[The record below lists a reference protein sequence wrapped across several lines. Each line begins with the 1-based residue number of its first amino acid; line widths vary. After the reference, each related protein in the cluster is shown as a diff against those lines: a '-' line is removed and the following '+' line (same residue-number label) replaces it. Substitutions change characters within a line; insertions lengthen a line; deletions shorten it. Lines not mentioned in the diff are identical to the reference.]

1 MNNTFILLHGAWHT
15 NWCWQYVI
23 PLLEK
28 EGVRVLAPNLPGH
41 GDHPL
46 PIAKVNLETYVDF
59 VVDLI
64 KQQPGLV
71 TLVGH
76 SMAGIILSQVANIIP
91 EHIKQ
96 LVYVTAFVVDD
107 NHALVDAAKNFSAEG
122 VSAHFIVD
130 VANNSI
136 ALKKTNTIKE
146 LFYNCCSADDAQ
158 KAYSL
163 LQAEP
168 YQPFHDLLNLS
179 VAHYGKVKKCYIE
192 CLQDVSIL
200 PFDQRQMYTGRI
212 AKISAIDADHSPML
226 SAPVQLTHAILNSL
240 ET

>member
-1 MNNTFILLHGAWHT
+1 MNNTYILLHGAWHT
-15 NWCWQYVI
+15 NWCWQYVV
-23 PLLEK
+23 PLLETT
-28 EGVRVLAPNLPGH
+28 GARVLAPNLPGH
-41 GDHPL
+41 GDSPL
-46 PIAKVNLETYVDF
+46 PIAEVSLKTYVDF

-64 KQQPGLV
+64 KQQQGLV

-91 EHIKQ
+91 ERIKQ
-96 LVYVTAFVVDD
+96 LVYVTAFVVDND
-107 NHALVDAAKNFSAEG
+107 HALIDAAKNFSAEG

-130 VANNSI
+130 IANNSI
-136 ALKKTNTIKE
+136 ALKKSNAIKK

-168 YQPFHDLLNLS
+168 YQPFHDVLNLS
-179 VAHYGKVKKCYIE
+179 VANYGRVKKCYIE

-200 PFDQRQMYTGRI
+200 PFDQRQMYAGRI
-212 AKISAIDADHSPML
+212 ANISTIDADHSPML
-226 SAPVQLTHAILNSL
+226 SSPEQLTQAILNSM
-240 ET
+240 